1 MKQEELSAFTHFRF
15 EDRRA
20 VTVLRW
26 NGRPAWIAQEVA
38 ELLQIER
45 PSRVI
50 RVLSLKEGA
59 DFEVV
64 RGQELASLRGVMPKF
79 GITPPRNTANLM
91 LLFESGLYGL
101 IFHSRT
107 PDALRFRDHVTR
119 EVLPA
124 LRLQGFYRMP
134 GQAAAGDWRGVLTLF
149 AQAAGGETIAVAH
162 LRKMGFTPEG
172 DIPPAYR
179 TDPGPGIV
187 ARLITLARDANRY
200 ALVVLVRGLGLT
212 LPPEL
217 QLSLPGVEE

>member
-134 GQAAAGDWRGVLTLF
+134 GQAVAGDWRGVLTLF
-149 AQAAGGETIAVAH
+149 AQAVGGETVAVAH

-172 DIPPAYR
+172 DIPPAFR
-179 TDPGPGIV
+179 ADPGPGIV
-187 ARLITLARDANRY
+187 ARLITLARKANRY
-200 ALVVLVRGLGLT
+200 SGNFLARELGLPV
-212 LPPEL
+212 PPDL
-217 QLSLPGVEE
+217 QLALPGVEE